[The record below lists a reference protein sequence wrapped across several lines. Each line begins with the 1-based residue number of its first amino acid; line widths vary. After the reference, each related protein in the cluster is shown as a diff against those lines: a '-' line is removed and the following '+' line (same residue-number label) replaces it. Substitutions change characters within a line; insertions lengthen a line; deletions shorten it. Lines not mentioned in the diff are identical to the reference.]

1 MSKGYATIKKRHQS
15 YRINSV
21 TDLHTDVCTSPPDTP
36 PKLARGIAGKQSY
49 MSDFVADLAAHCKYV
64 VHPQSDEALLHS
76 SSANHTQSRL
86 AVELTPQGETT
97 ARAIRR
103 DGWSPTN
110 VPQLSSGCR
119 SDLGGESA
127 WLRDHPAST

>member
-49 MSDFVADLAAHCKYV
+49 MSDFVADLAAHCK
-64 VHPQSDEALLHS
+64 
-76 SSANHTQSRL
+76 L